1 MKSLIKVML
10 VLMLV
15 LPLSAQ
21 DANKNTP
28 EQSPKKDTLSD
39 TAYKLV
45 FVIYELEDGKR
56 INQRDYIM
64 ITRTLSNSG
73 VLKIGTRV
81 PATVKEKETQY
92 LDVGLHITC
101 LLREFN
107 PGKLQSQ
114 IDISISSFA
123 LPEQN
128 SNPGGS
134 NLPVLRNTNLTVSP
148 LLTPGKPTI
157 VASID
162 DVNSK
167 KRMQVEVTAT
177 KFE

>member
-15 LPLSAQ
+15 LPLAAQ
-21 DANKNTP
+21 DANKSTQ
-28 EQSPKKDTLSD
+28 EQPKKDTLSD

-56 INQRDYIM
+56 INQRDYTM

-92 LDVGLHITC
+92 LDVGLLITC

>member
-1 MKSLIKVML
+1 MKSLIKVMT

-15 LPLSAQ
+15 LPLAAQ
-21 DANKNTP
+21 DANKSTQ
-28 EQSPKKDTLSD
+28 EQPKKDTLSD

-56 INQRDYIM
+56 INQRDYTM
-64 ITRTLSNSG
+64 ITRNLSNAG
-73 VLKIGTRV
+73 FLKIGTRV
-81 PATVKEKETQY
+81 PVTVTEKQSQY
-92 LDVGLHITC
+92 TDVGLEIRC
-101 LLREFN
+101 LLRES
-107 PGKLQSQ
+107 PQGRVQTQ
-114 IDISISSFA
+114 IDMTISSFA

-128 SNPGGS
+128 SNPGSS
-134 NLPVLRNTNLTVSP
+134 NLPVLRNTNITVSP
-148 LLTPGKPTI
+148 FLTPGKPAI
-157 VASID
+157 VASLD

>member
-15 LPLSAQ
+15 LPLAAQ
-21 DANKNTP
+21 DANKSTQ
-28 EQSPKKDTLSD
+28 EQPKKDTLSD

>member
-15 LPLSAQ
+15 LPLAAQ
-21 DANKNTP
+21 DANKSTQ
-28 EQSPKKDTLSD
+28 EQPKKDTLSD

-64 ITRTLSNSG
+64 IARTLSERGS
-73 VLKIGTRV
+73 LKIGTRV
-81 PATVKEKETQY
+81 PVTVQEKQVQY
-92 LDVGLHITC
+92 VDVGLDIRC
-101 LLREFN
+101 LLREHD
-107 PGKLQSQ
+107 PGKLQTI
-114 IDISISSFA
+114 IDITISSFA

-134 NLPVLRNTNLTVSP
+134 NLPVVRNTNLTVFP
-148 LLTPGKPTI
+148 FLTPGKPAMI
-157 VASID
+157 ASVD

-177 KFE
+177 KSE

>member
-10 VLMLV
+10 GLMLV
-15 LPLSAQ
+15 LPLAAQ
-21 DANKNTP
+21 DANKSTQ
-28 EQSPKKDTLSD
+28 EQPKIDTLSD

-56 INQRDYIM
+56 VNQRDYTM

-73 VLKIGTRV
+73 LLKIGTRV
-81 PATVKEKETQY
+81 PVTITEKQSQY
-92 LDVGLHITC
+92 TDVGLEIRC
-101 LLREFN
+101 LLREN
-107 PGKLQSQ
+107 AQGKLQSQ

-128 SNPGGS
+128 SNPGSS

-148 LLTPGKPTI
+148 LITPGKPTI
-157 VASID
+157 VASLD